1 VRTPGR
7 WRRWQ
12 GLWRREPQPFECHI
26 KLQTKRGIWN
36 MENLNLNQ
44 LVADKAYEFLF
55 VWSPLKM
62 KGATGSPGNPVAL
75 Y

>member
-1 VRTPGR
+1 MPWAAVNT
-7 WRRWQ
+7 
-12 GLWRREPQPFECHI
+12 QPFECHL

-55 VWSPLKM
+55 VWSPL
-62 KGATGSPGNPVAL
+62 ATASSDQVGRGEILAPTATIAPVCA
-75 Y
+75 